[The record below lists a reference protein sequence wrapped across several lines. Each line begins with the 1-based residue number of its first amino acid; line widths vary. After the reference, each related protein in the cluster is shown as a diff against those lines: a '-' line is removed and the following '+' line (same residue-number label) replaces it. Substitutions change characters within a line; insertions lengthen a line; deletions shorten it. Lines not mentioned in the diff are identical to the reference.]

1 MTAIY
6 YILTLLLG
14 VFLGSLFNF
23 QIIKPNISKEELDNL
38 IDNAIDQWIREEK
51 QHRQA
56 SESFDRHYSKT
67 SAKLNTKKTTDN
79 QRL

>member
-38 IDNAIDQWIREEK
+38 IDNAIDQWIREEQ
-51 QHRQA
+51 QHQ
-56 SESFDRHYSKT
+56 DNT
-67 SAKLNTKKTTDN
+67 STDTTTKSTTDN